1 MITFDVFINGIQKS
15 RLDESEKIKS
25 EIASYLQI
33 DIQKVEQLLNRS
45 FSSRIFQNIS
55 EQEAQ

>member
-1 MITFDVFINGIQKS
+1 MITFDVFINGIQKI
-15 RLDESEKIKS
+15 RLDESEKIKP